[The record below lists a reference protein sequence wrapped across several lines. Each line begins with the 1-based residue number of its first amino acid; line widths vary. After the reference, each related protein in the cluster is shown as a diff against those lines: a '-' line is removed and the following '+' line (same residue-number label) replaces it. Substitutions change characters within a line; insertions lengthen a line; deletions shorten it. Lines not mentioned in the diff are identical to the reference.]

1 MTSDSI
7 DYQRFVEDALR
18 DAVRRL
24 LAQVAESGMPG
35 ESYFYIGFR
44 TGHAGVTM
52 PRVLRDLYP
61 EEMTI
66 ILQHQYWNLEVEED
80 GFCVELSFSGS
91 RQQLCVPFAALTT
104 FADPSA
110 EFALR
115 FVPLTPGAQDA
126 RFPMLGDTRP
136 APAPAE
142 RPGPRAAPDAKSAG
156 RRPRVEPPA
165 AKAPSAPL
173 APLGVERLAGP
184 AAAPLRMPAP
194 PDAGEAADAG
204 AFGDAGDAGGTAAG
218 STGEDAAIDASKG
231 RAGDREGGADPQQPG
246 EPSPA
251 SPEAP
256 AAGAADTT
264 RRKPGEVIRFDPS
277 RRK

>member
-142 RPGPRAAPDAKSAG
+142 RPGPRAAPDSKSAG

-165 AKAPSAPL
+165 ARTPSAPL
-173 APLGVERLAGP
+173 APLGVERVTG
-184 AAAPLRMPAP
+184 AAASPLRMPVA
-194 PDAGEAADAG
+194 PDAGDDVAEAG
-204 AFGDAGDAGGTAAG
+204 ASGDAGDTAEG
-218 STGEDAAIDASKG
+218 SRDEGASTDASMG
-231 RAGDREGGADPQQPG
+231 RAGDREGTDPQPQG
-246 EPSPA
+246 EPSAA

-256 AAGAADTT
+256 AAGATDPT